1 LEDFVAVLPE
11 AEAVLGLRLAAAP
24 AGVAFIVDAAV
35 ATCDARIPELAM
47 AAADG
52 LGGRAAIPVGVVVT
66 ELAVLERAA
75 FPLGPTVDQVPVDA
89 AGEVAGGA
97 AFY

>member
-1 LEDFVAVLPE
+1 MAVLTV
-11 AEAVLGLRLAAAP
+11 AEAVLGLRVAA
-24 AGVAFIVDAAV
+24 AGVAFNVDVAV
-35 ATCDARIPELAM
+35 ATCGARIPELAM

-52 LGGRAAIPVGVVVT
+52 LGGRDAIPVGVVVT
-66 ELAVLERAA
+66 EPVVLGRADL
-75 FPLGPTVDQVPVDA
+75 PPGPTVDQVPVDT